1 MKKEIEKS
9 LPKHIG
15 IIVDGNR
22 RWARERG
29 LATLEGHR
37 RGLKKVEMVIDEL
50 VKKEVKYISLYLFS
64 TENWN
69 RSREEVD
76 YLMKLAKEKLAGLMR
91 KLGEQGLK
99 VVVMGRP
106 EPVEPEL
113 WQNLTMEAEKT
124 AGNSRGVV
132 ALCFN
137 YGGQQEIIDG
147 ILKIPKEELAG
158 LTVEKF
164 GQYLYHPEVPPVDL
178 VVRTSGEERISG
190 FMLWRVAYAE
200 FLFLSK
206 YFPDLAAEDV
216 EGILKEFQRR
226 QRRFGR

>member
-76 YLMKLAKEKLAGLMR
+76 YLMRLAKEKLAGLMR

-206 YFPDLAAEDV
+206 YFPDLAVEDV